1 MYIIDRGDFGMQSIY
16 EQVVAIV
23 GEVPAGFEPVV
34 YLACLFILVF
44 LLSTGFRILF
54 AVLGWVG
61 GQ

>member
-1 MYIIDRGDFGMQSIY
+1 MQSIY

-34 YLACLFILVF
+34 YLCSLVILVF
-44 LLSTGFRILF
+44 LLCSGFRILW